1 LRCCGKYR
9 EDEWFDAIAYIPAS
23 CCPSR
28 PPTDTEEFCSILPP
42 DISYIIHNTG
52 CLRKLQE
59 MPRTGVA
66 IVTSLLLGLCGVE
79 VIISLYVQ
87 PWPLRCARGAVLR
100 LCEEKKHTATT

>member
-59 MPRTGVA
+59 MPRTGLTV
-66 IVTSLLLGLCGVE
+66 VTSVLIALCGVE
-79 VIISLYVQ
+79 VMISFYVQ
-87 PWPLRCARGAVLR
+87 SLAAR
-100 LCEEKKHTATT
+100 LCKWSAVMSL